1 MVTNERRTAGF
12 LLVLGFGFLMVAAVL
27 FGAGGP
33 DRPALPEWQGAAL
46 GLGLVV
52 TLFGLAT
59 LELTVRDAGERVLGR
74 LGTIA
79 FLLGCISWIVADAFA
94 LGGLPWVFEL
104 ERNYVVL
111 ACFALAAFGWAILRT
126 EVLPRW
132 LGWAAIGWS
141 VVWAVLYLS
150 RIVEAPL
157 GLNLITFLFGL
168 MLLRRQTIHTPDDAG
183 SK

>member
-1 MVTNERRTAGF
+1 
-12 LLVLGFGFLMVAAVL
+12 MVAAVL

-33 DRPALPEWQGAAL
+33 GGPALPEWQSRAL

-59 LELTVRDAGERVLGR
+59 LELIVRDAGERVLGR

-79 FLLGCISWIVADAFA
+79 FLLGCISWIVGDALA
-94 LGGLPWVFEL
+94 QGGLTWVFEL

-111 ACFALAAFGWAILRT
+111 ACFALAAYGWAILRT

-132 LGWAAIGWS
+132 LGWAAIGWN
-141 VVWAVLYLS
+141 VVWALLYLS

-157 GLNLITFLFGL
+157 GPNLITLLFGL
-168 MLLRRQTIHTPDDAG
+168 LLLRRPAIQTPDDAG
-183 SK
+183 LNSAIRPHARSEFTR